1 MPPKRETALA
11 DLKRLAEELRNSK
24 VVSCDRTL
32 ANDFGKICTSAS
44 NDGSKSWLP
53 EINKWIE
60 AINSKVREQLILS

>member
-11 DLKRLAEELRNSK
+11 DLRRLAEELRNSK

-32 ANDFGKICTSAS
+32 ENDFGQICTSA
-44 NDGSKSWLP
+44 NTDGSKSWLP

-60 AINSKVREQLILS
+60 AIKSKVREQLIPF

>member
-11 DLKRLAEELRNSK
+11 DLRRLAEELRNRK

-32 ANDFGKICTSAS
+32 GNDFGKICTSAS

-60 AINSKVREQLILS
+60 AINSKVREQLILF